1 MKNGENNGVLA
12 GVPFLSPSH
21 AQIPLPLP
29 LPLLTPAT
37 QASVMSSLNDIIQ
50 TIEKKLNNTHTENE
64 EMIVAVNGIYA
75 IA

>member
-21 AQIPLPLP
+21 AQIPLPL
-29 LPLLTPAT
+29 LLLTPAT
-37 QASVMSSLNDIIQ
+37 QASVMCSLNDIIQ
-50 TIEKKLNNTHTENE
+50 KTEKKLNNTHTENE
-64 EMIVAVNGIYA
+64 EMIVAVNAIYA